1 MLKKRTKPSRPA
13 SLTRSGPECVVL
25 YPPAKVNFYLEVL
38 NRRPDGYHNLETIM
52 STIDLRDTLVV
63 RPSPFHAEKAGGSR
77 LPAQTTLVT
86 EPDMCLPPEKNLVIK
101 AQKAL
106 EKYTSRDLPAHFRLV
121 KKIPIGAGLGGGS
134 SDAAAAIR
142 ALNIVYG
149 LGLADSEMEKVAAN
163 VGSDVAFFIHGGWAL
178 CRGRGEQVMP
188 LRMGGRIQLVVVFPG
203 INLPTANVY
212 QNLKRRLTENGK
224 NVNWTKWLVSASC
237 CMIDGRDMLNRL
249 EASALSLEPALE
261 EVKKALNRDGSA
273 PWGTG
278 SPVMLTGSG
287 SAFVILTEGKNAAR
301 AASMACERGWKAF
314 VTHTCV
320 NI

>member
-1 MLKKRTKPSRPA
+1 MLKKRT
-13 SLTRSGPECVVL
+13 SLSKLGSLMRGSSPECVVL

-52 STIDLRDTLVV
+52 ATIDLRDTLVV
-63 RPSPFHAEKAGGSR
+63 RKSAK
-77 LPAQTTLVT
+77 TTLVT
-86 EPDMCLPPEKNLVIK
+86 EPDMGLPPEKNLVIK

-106 EKYTSRDLPAHFRLV
+106 ESYVSKALPAEFRLV
-121 KKIPIGAGLGGGS
+121 KKIPVGAGLGGGS

-149 LGLADSEMEKVAAN
+149 LGLADSEMEKVSAN

-178 CRGRGEQVMP
+178 CRGRGEQITR
-188 LRMGGRIQLVVVFPG
+188 LRMGGRVQLVVVFPE

-224 NVNWTKWLVSASC
+224 NVNWTKWLVSASHG
-237 CMIDGRDMLNRL
+237 IVNGHDLLNRL

-261 EVKKALNRDGSA
+261 EVKKALNRDGSV
-273 PWGTG
+273 PWGAG

-287 SAFVILTEGKNAAR
+287 SAFVILAKGKDVSR
-301 AASMACERGWKAF
+301 AASIAHRRGWKVF
-314 VTHTCV
+314 VTHTCA